1 VIELLRYTVAQVRA
15 PTQRFILLEGLC
27 NNSRLAIQDDRMEL
41 RLMDE
46 LFAIERH
53 LGEVQAVIGL
63 QFNSE
68 KEYLDEDEIEYERF
82 EAEKATPRQEAKP
95 EGAEEGGE
103 QPPAEGAVKK
113 KAAFRPEEWKWT
125 AMDRK
130 PRNLAQLFMQLKGPA
145 AKHEIRTAEQYSSSQ
160 YEAISK
166 SLDEFAGKLVSSVQA
181 EAAKGGD
188 AKCLYQQII
197 FSE

>member
-1 VIELLRYTVAQVRA
+1 
-15 PTQRFILLEGLC
+15 
-27 NNSRLAIQDDRMEL
+27 MEL

-46 LFAIERH
+46 LFGIERH

-68 KEYLDEDEIEYERF
+68 KEYIDEDEVEYERF
-82 EAEKATPRQEAKP
+82 EVAQVSARTDTKP
-95 EGAEEGGE
+95 EAAEGEAE
-103 QPPAEGAVKK
+103 QPPAEDASKK
-113 KAAFRPEEWKWT
+113 KAAFRPEDWQWT
-125 AMDRK
+125 SSDRK
-130 PRNLAQLFMQLKGPA
+130 PRNLAQLFMQLKGTA

-166 SLDEFAGKLVSSVQA
+166 SLDEFSGKLLNLA
-181 EAAKGGD
+181 TLEASQGGETRYI
-188 AKCLYQQII
+188 YQQII